1 MPNAMA
7 KLEDLRISA
16 RKVRLVADMIRG
28 KKVEDA
34 RNILQFTVKRAA
46 HPLVK
51 LLNSAAA
58 NAEHLARQRGERVD
72 ADSWI
77 VKSIMVNEG
86 RTLYR
91 FQPAPRGRAGR
102 IRKRSSHIELHLTDK
117 K

>member
-34 RNILQFTVKRAA
+34 RNILHFTVKRAS

-77 VKSIMVNEG
+77 VTTIMVNEG

-102 IRKRSSHIELHLTDK
+102 IRKRSSHIELHLADK